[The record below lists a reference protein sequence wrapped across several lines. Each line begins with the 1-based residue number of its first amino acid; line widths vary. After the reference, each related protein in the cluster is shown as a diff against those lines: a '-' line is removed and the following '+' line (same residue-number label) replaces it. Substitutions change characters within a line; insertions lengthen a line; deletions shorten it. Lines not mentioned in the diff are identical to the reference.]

1 MRPRG
6 RDACVVSITMRPAL
20 NLPRCLVTVTLGL
33 LLCFDARAA
42 ASDEAFSRDAAA
54 SALSGV
60 DVGKCKLKKGPI
72 GEGHVIVTFAP
83 SGSAAGAVLDQG
95 PFGGTKAEK
104 CIVKEYRR
112 AKVPAFKGDPVS
124 VGKKFKIE

>member
-1 MRPRG
+1 
-6 RDACVVSITMRPAL
+6 MRPAAL
-20 NLPRCLVTVTLGL
+20 LPRSLVTLTLGL
-33 LLCFDARAA
+33 LICTGARAA
-42 ASDEAFSRDAAA
+42 GSDEAFSREAAA
-54 SALSGV
+54 TALSSV
-60 DVGKCKLKKGPI
+60 DVAKCKLKKGPT
-72 GEGHVIVTFAP
+72 GEGHVIVTFA
-83 SGSAAGAVLDQG
+83 STGNAQGAVLDQG